1 MSQENLENARR
12 VIDAWNRG
20 DLAEW
25 LAGFAPEVELHTTG
39 RFPDQAIYRGRAGL
53 ERYWAEIRGD
63 VEELSLSLSDMR
75 AIGDRVFFATT
86 GKGRGT
92 RERATEVAV
101 QQHQRDPRQH
111 GAHPATARKGA
122 RPCGGPG
129 VAQRSFVLG
138 GVGRADD
145 LTTNSP
151 VQVPPDRMGGYCVGD
166 VAGERRGRAP
176 LLRGVER
183 RWA

>member
-86 GKGRGT
+86 GKGRGKRSKVPVEQT
-92 RERATEVAV
+92 IWFVTTYREGLAV
-101 QQHQRDPRQH
+101 RVETYVDPRE
-111 GAHPATARKGA
+111 ALKA
-122 RPCGGPG
+122 
-129 VAQRSFVLG
+129 
-138 GVGRADD
+138 
-145 LTTNSP
+145 
-151 VQVPPDRMGGYCVGD
+151 
-166 VAGERRGRAP
+166 AG
-176 LLRGVER
+176 LRE
-183 RWA
+183 